1 MKKDRETIRY
11 ERELSVLR
19 EELAALQEALR
30 VAEANYT
37 IAESDEIIEAIIY
50 DRAAAMARYS
60 HLMKEIRRL
69 EDEKA
74 KNVCAKM
81 L

>member
-1 MKKDRETIRY
+1 MKKDKESIRH

-19 EELAALQEALR
+19 KELTELQEALM

-37 IAESDEIIEAIIY
+37 VAESDEIIEAIIY

-69 EDEKA
+69 ENEKS
-74 KNVCAKM
+74 KKSLTSRM
-81 L
+81 